1 MFSNYDI
8 TIAFEYPY
16 NQQAATLVLELIIIA
31 TTKLMCFLSHF
42 EQQLLAQRPA
52 AAVSSAAADTG
63 YADENLHYTNDHP
76 KPLAVCTF
84 GGRRIGG
91 LLIADRSQFLT
102 RKLVRVAI
110 TSNGGVHRLTNLGNQ
125 QQLTGHVTAQI
136 HQV

>member
-1 MFSNYDI
+1 M
-8 TIAFEYPY
+8 
-16 NQQAATLVLELIIIA
+16 
-31 TTKLMCFLSHF
+31 
-42 EQQLLAQRPA
+42 LAQRQ
-52 AAVSSAAADTG
+52 AAADTG

-125 QQLTGHVTAQI
+125 QQLTAGHVTAQI
-136 HQV
+136 HQVQKHLKTFT